1 MKRRCIPVGI
11 ATIAVL
17 IQVVVGASG
26 CCPGPRDYSSS
37 LHAFAKARVANRI
50 LAVLRLD
57 RTQIAFPPAEDKG
70 TRAADGSV
78 SVIEVSLELEFPPGQ
93 EAQGGVRAAGLMI
106 RDREGWVVSRQS
118 FEQEQVSRGQTLRSR
133 LELKGRE
140 GKPLPPG
147 EYTVEALL
155 FSEPEGEPTVVQ
167 AQFRLASC
175 AFY

>member
-1 MKRRCIPVGI
+1 MKRRCTPAGI

-17 IQVVVGASG
+17 IQGMGMSG
-26 CCPGPRDYSSS
+26 CCPGPRAYGAG

-50 LAVLRLD
+50 LVALHLE
-57 RTQIAFPPAEDKG
+57 RTLIAFPPAQDEG
-70 TRAADGSV
+70 TRGADGSV
-78 SVIEVSLELEFPPGQ
+78 SVIEASLEVEFPPGQ
-93 EAQGGVRAAGLMI
+93 GGQEGLRVAGLMI
-106 RDREGWVVSRQS
+106 RDGEGWVVNRQS
-118 FEQEQVSRGQTLRSR
+118 FGQERVSHGQTLRSR